1 VAIQAGEMAPD
12 FELSNHHGEKVKL
25 SDFQGKKN
33 VVLVFY
39 PAAFTGRC
47 TGELCALRDE
57 LSSFQNESVELLAIS
72 CDSMFTLKVFAE
84 QEGYPFSLLAD
95 FWPHGEVA
103 QKYGVFNPER
113 GFAGR
118 GTFIINK
125 EGKVHWSVYNASGDA
140 RDLSDYKEA
149 LASL

>member
-84 QEGYPFSLLAD
+84 QEGYAFSLLAD

-149 LASL
+149 LVSL

>member
-1 VAIQAGEMAPD
+1 MAPD
-12 FELSNHHGEKVKL
+12 FELSNHHGEKIKL

-84 QEGYPFSLLAD
+84 QENYAFSLLAD

>member
-1 VAIQAGEMAPD
+1 MAIQAGEMAPD
-12 FELSNHHGEKVKL
+12 FELSNHHGEKIKL

-84 QEGYPFSLLAD
+84 QEGYAFSLLAD

>member
-1 VAIQAGEMAPD
+1 MAPD

-84 QEGYPFSLLAD
+84 QEGYAFSLLAD

>member
-12 FELSNHHGEKVKL
+12 FELSNHHGEKIKL

-84 QEGYPFSLLAD
+84 QENYAFSLLAD

>member
-84 QEGYPFSLLAD
+84 QEGYAFSLLAD

>member
-12 FELSNHHGEKVKL
+12 FELSNHHGEKIKL

-57 LSSFQNESVELLAIS
+57 LSSFQNENIELLAIS

-84 QEGYPFSLLAD
+84 QEGYAFSLLAD